1 VTVAVPRVVH
11 VEHCMGTVFSIDV
24 RDAGDWADALADV
37 ATELHR
43 LDAVFSTYKDDSD
56 ISRLRRGEL
65 RLADA
70 DPDVRVVLDLCA
82 EVAATTGGYFGAM
95 HDGAL
100 EPTGL
105 VKGWAV
111 ERASRM
117 LRERGAGNHAVNG
130 GGDVQLAGEAAPGE
144 PWGVGVLD
152 PRDRTRLLTSVSG
165 RDFAVAS
172 SGTAERGAHLVDP
185 FTGRPATALAGA
197 TVVGPSLTYADAYAT
212 AAFVMGRDATR
223 WIDGVDG
230 YAALVV
236 DTDGRTATSRRWP
249 R

>member
-1 VTVAVPRVVH
+1 
-11 VEHCMGTVFSIDV
+11 
-24 RDAGDWADALADV
+24 
-37 ATELHR
+37 
-43 LDAVFSTYKDDSD
+43 
-56 ISRLRRGEL
+56 
-65 RLADA
+65 
-70 DPDVRVVLDLCA
+70 
-82 EVAATTGGYFGAM
+82 
-95 HDGAL
+95 
-100 EPTGL
+100 
-105 VKGWAV
+105 
-111 ERASRM
+111 
-117 LRERGAGNHAVNG
+117 
-130 GGDVQLAGEAAPGE
+130 
-144 PWGVGVLD
+144 
-152 PRDRTRLLTSVSG
+152 LTSVSG